1 MPTRLSI
8 VMLAQRWG
16 VTRRTL
22 ERKIHSKEIPEP
34 VYFLGHK
41 SWPLEVIR
49 DFEREHFGMEL
60 A

>member
-1 MPTRLSI
+1 
-8 VMLAQRWG
+8 MLAQRWG